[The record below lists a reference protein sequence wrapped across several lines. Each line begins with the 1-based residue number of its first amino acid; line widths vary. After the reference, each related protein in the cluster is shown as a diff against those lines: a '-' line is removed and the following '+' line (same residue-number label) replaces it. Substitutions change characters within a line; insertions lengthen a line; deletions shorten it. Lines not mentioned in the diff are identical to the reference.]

1 VALISVSQGSLG
13 TEKATINVGS
23 NGPID
28 AICVNA
34 DLMKIAVA

>member
-1 VALISVSQGSLG
+1 MSSLG